1 MKNTKEKLIIIDGN
15 ALIHRSFHA
24 IPPTLRDKNGRLTNA
39 VYGFT
44 SFLLKAVE
52 ELKPSYVILTL
63 DRKSPTFR
71 HEAYAEYKATRT
83 KAPDELYEQIPLVK
97 EVATVLNI
105 PIFELDG
112 FEADDLIGT
121 LCYKLKKSDLQKII
135 ITGDMDTL
143 QLVRDDVNVYT
154 MSRGMSD
161 SILYDAEKVKER
173 YGFGPDKII
182 EFKAL
187 RGDPSDNIPG
197 VKGIGEKT
205 ATDLILNFSD
215 LEGIYQAIE
224 KKDSR
229 IKERISGLLNEHK
242 DNAFMSR
249 ELATINCEAPIEAD
263 LKKALYPNFKKDEAL
278 KIFGEFGFRSLVAK
292 LSGGEK
298 SNEEKALKENNKKK
312 AEQGA
317 THYSFIKSEKEKEYL
332 LKEIE
337 KEKFLAF
344 DIVCEESLS
353 NKKNIIGLGLALSGE
368 KSFFLP
374 FSENISEIKDIF
386 SSPEIKKAGHDL
398 KSAIRFLDEN
408 GIAINGIVFDSM
420 VASYVL
426 DPSRRQHD
434 LNTIIFN
441 EFGEEFGESEN
452 KKAGQLSLM
461 PEKINIEELGKKS
474 AKRADYVFRLQKILS
489 TNLKEKEL
497 SEVFEDIEMPLVEVL
512 ADMEKNGIKIDLNP
526 INDLSVKSAK
536 TIKDLEKKIYKLAGK
551 EFNINSTKQLKE
563 ILFEDLKI
571 STKNIKKTKTG
582 FSTAEDELDKMEDL
596 HPIIP
601 ELKSYRET
609 NKLLTTY
616 LAPLPSLIN
625 KNDGR
630 IHSSFNQTITST
642 GRLSSTDPNLQNIPA
657 RTEEG
662 NIIRSAFIADKGFKL
677 IGLDYSQIELRLA
690 AHLSGDKKMIEAF
703 NKGLDIHSATAA
715 EINGVTLDEVTKD
728 MRRAAKAT
736 NFGIIYGQGPH
747 GLAMAAGISY
757 AEATNFIKKYFLSYP
772 DVKKMMDDLIEET
785 RENGFSKTMFGRKR
799 PLPEINS
806 SIPPIRKAAER
817 MAINAPL
824 QGSAADIIKLAMI
837 NIYRE
842 IKNHPEEIRLLLQV
856 HDELIF
862 EVKEDKVEKY
872 LPHLK
877 KVMSEAAKLKVPLS
891 VEGDSGNNWSE
902 LK

>member
-1 MKNTKEKLIIIDGN
+1 MSKISEKLIIIDGN

-24 IPPTLRDKNGRLTNA
+24 IPPTLRAKDGRLTNA

-44 SFLLKAVE
+44 SFLLKAID
-52 ELKPSYVILTL
+52 ELKPNYIILTL
-63 DRKSPTFR
+63 DRKGPTFR

-83 KAPDELYEQIPLVK
+83 KAPDELYEQIPLVRD
-97 EVATVLNI
+97 VANALNI

-121 LCYKLKKSDLQKII
+121 ICNKFKTNSGLQKII

-143 QLVRDDVNVYT
+143 QLVNDEVGVYT

-161 SILYDAEKVKER
+161 SVLYNTEKVKER

-205 ATDLILNFSD
+205 ATDLILNFSN
-215 LEGIYQAIE
+215 LEGIYKAVE

-229 IKERISGLLNEHK
+229 IKERILNLLIEHK
-242 DNAFMSR
+242 AAAFMSR
-249 ELATINCEAPIEAD
+249 ELATINCEAPIKPE
-263 LKKALYPNFKKDEAL
+263 LKGALYPDFKVEKAVSV
-278 KIFGEFGFRSLVAK
+278 FGELGFRSLIPKLSASQSPTEDKVAK
-292 LSGGEK
+292 NNLQDKKTLCIFVENEK
-298 SNEEKALKENNKKK
+298 DKELLFKKIKKEAYFSFSILCETLLGSKKK
-312 AEQGA
+312 VLGFGL
-317 THYSFIKSEKEKEYL
+317 SFQVGEAYFLPYDKKDITK
-332 LKEIE
+332 LKEIFE
-337 KEKFLAF
+337 
-344 DIVCEESLS
+344 D
-353 NKKNIIGLGLALSGE
+353 KN
-368 KSFFLP
+368 
-374 FSENISEIKDIF
+374 
-386 SSPEIKKAGHDL
+386 IKKAGHDL
-398 KSAIRFLDEN
+398 KEAWKILREEN
-408 GIAINGIVFDSM
+408 IFVSNLGFDTM
-420 VASYVL
+420 IASYVL

-434 LNTIIFN
+434 LETIIFS
-441 EFGEEFGESEN
+441 EYGVETAIGET
-452 KKAGQLSLM
+452 KKSGQLSLV
-461 PEKINIEELGKKS
+461 PEKIDPKEVGQKFAL
-474 AKRADYVFRLQKILS
+474 RAEYVLRLQKILEARIKQEDL
-489 TNLKEKEL
+489 TF
-497 SEVFEDIEMPLVEVL
+497 VFEDIEMPLIPVL
-512 ADMEKNGIKIDLNP
+512 AEMEKNGIKIDLEP
-526 INDLSVKSAK
+526 IKKLSQE
-536 TIKDLEKKIYKLAGK
+536 TIKKLDLLEKKIYKFAGK

-582 FSTAEDELDKMEDL
+582 FSTAEDELDKLEDL

-601 ELKSYRET
+601 ELKIYREA

-616 LAPLPSLIN
+616 LNPLPSLVH
-625 KNDGR
+625 KDDGR

-642 GRLSSTDPNLQNIPA
+642 GRLSSTDPNLQNIPT

-662 NIIRSAFIADKGFKL
+662 TLIRSAFVAEKGYVL
-677 IGLDYSQIELRLA
+677 ASLDYSQIELRLA
-690 AHLSGDKKMIEAF
+690 AHLSKDKKMIQAF
-703 NKGLDIHSATAA
+703 SDGLDIHSATAA
-715 EINGVTLDEVTKD
+715 EINNVKLADVTKI

-747 GLAMAAGISY
+747 GLAVAAGISY
-757 AEATNFIKKYFLSYP
+757 AEATNFIKQYFISYP
-772 DVKKMMDDLIEET
+772 SIKKMMDNFIEEA
-785 RENGFSKTMFGRKR
+785 RKKSFAKTMFGRKR

-824 QGSAADIIKLAMI
+824 QGSAADIIKLAMTK
-837 NIYRE
+837 IYQE
-842 IKNHPEEIRLLLQV
+842 IKEVPEDIRLLLQV

-862 EVKEDKVEKY
+862 EIKKDKVEKY
-872 LPHLK
+872 LPQLEK
-877 KVMSEAAKLKVPLS
+877 IMSEAAKLKVPLL
-891 VEGDSGNNWSE
+891 VEGGVGKNWGE

>member
-24 IPPTLRDKNGRLTNA
+24 IPPTLRDKNGRPTNA

-52 ELKPSYVILTL
+52 ELKPNYIILTL
-63 DRKSPTFR
+63 DRKAPTFR

-97 EVATVLNI
+97 EVAQALNI

-121 LCYKLKKSDLQKII
+121 ICNKLKKTDLQKII

-161 SILYDAEKVKER
+161 SVLYDAEKVKER
-173 YGFGPDKII
+173 YGFGPDKIV

-205 ATDLILNFSD
+205 ATDLILNFAN
-215 LEGIYQAIE
+215 LEGIYKAVD
-224 KKDSR
+224 KKDLR

-242 DNAFMSR
+242 AAAFMSR
-249 ELATINCEAPIEAD
+249 ELATINCEAPIEID
-263 LKKALYPNFKKDEAL
+263 LKKATYPDFQAGEAVKL
-278 KIFGEFGFRSLVAK
+278 FGELGFRSLIAK
-292 LSGGEK
+292 LPNSANKQASKLKTGEK
-298 SNEEKALKENNKKK
+298 KKK
-312 AEQGA
+312 ELSY
-317 THYSFIKSEKEKEYL
+317 HFIGDEKSKNNL
-332 LKEIE
+332 LNKIE
-337 KEKFLAF
+337 KDKYLAF
-344 DIVCEESLS
+344 DIVFEDSLS
-353 NKKNIIGLGLALSGE
+353 GKKTVIGLGISTDDKE
-368 KSFFLP
+368 TYFLP
-374 FSENISEIKDIF
+374 WENNAA
-386 SSPEIKKAGHDL
+386 EIKKILADQKIKKTGHDL
-398 KSAIRFLDEN
+398 KSIIKTLNEEA
-408 GIAINGIVFDSM
+408 IAINNIDFDIM
-420 VASYVL
+420 IASYVL

-434 LNTIIFN
+434 LSTIIFN
-441 EFGEEFGESEN
+441 EFGEDIVN
-452 KKAGQLSLM
+452 HDDKKAGQLSLM
-461 PEKINIEELGKKS
+461 PEKINIEDVGRKS
-474 AKRADYVFRLQKILS
+474 ALKADYIRNLQKTL
-489 TNLKEKEL
+489 TENLQKEDL
-497 SEVFEDIEMPLVEVL
+497 FNIFQNIEMPLVQVL
-512 ADMEKNGIKIDLNP
+512 ADMEKNGIKINLGP
-526 INDLSVKSAK
+526 IKKLSEKTAVKIK
-536 TIKDLEKKIYKLAGK
+536 TLEKKIYAMAGK

-596 HPIIP
+596 HPIIT
-601 ELKSYRET
+601 ELKLYREA
-609 NKLLTTY
+609 NKLMTTY
-616 LAPLPSLIN
+616 LNPLPSLIN
-625 KNDGR
+625 KKDGR
-630 IHSSFNQTITST
+630 IHSNFNQTITST
-642 GRLSSTDPNLQNIPA
+642 GRLSSTDPNLQNIPT

-662 NIIRSAFIADKGFKL
+662 NLIRSAFVADNGCKL

-690 AHLSGDKKMIEAF
+690 AHLSGDKKMIAAF
-703 NKGLDIHSATAA
+703 NKGLDIHSTTAA
-715 EINGVTLDEVTKD
+715 EINGVKLEEVTKK

-757 AEATNFIKKYFLSYP
+757 AEATNFIKKYFVSYP
-772 DVKKMMDDLIEET
+772 EVKKMMDDLIEDT
-785 RENGFSKTMFGRKR
+785 RKNGFSKTMFGRKR

-806 SIPPIRKAAER
+806 SIPPVRKAAER

-837 NIYRE
+837 NIHQE
-842 IKNHPEEIRLLLQV
+842 IKEKPEEIRLLLQV

-872 LPHLK
+872 LLLLK
-877 KVMSEAAKLKVPLS
+877 KKMSEAVELKVPLS
-891 VEGDSGNNWSE
+891 VEGGSGNNWSE